1 MKASLRRDASGGV
14 VIQNVE
20 LAELLASAPYRT
32 PFYVYDVDAM
42 VDEAV
47 DLKDGFGSR
56 NHLIAYAVKANSA
69 GPIIR
74 RFAAVGLGADV
85 VSGAELQLSVT
96 AGIDPSKILYSG
108 VAKLASEID
117 LAISIADKGIL
128 ALQAESVE
136 ELPRIAAR
144 AQALG
149 RKARVTLRLNPDI
162 EADTHAHI
170 ATGHDEA
177 KFGIPVEDLR
187 DALGVVFGS
196 QWLELKGVGNHIG
209 SQLTSLESYCEA
221 ARRMVALF
229 QETSRAVV
237 DKGREELS
245 IIDFG
250 GGFGIDYGSGCPV
263 TPRDF
268 AREIVSLCNASLPD
282 HVLAVVEPGR
292 SLVAAH
298 GSIVASVVMHKATRQ
313 REPVRR
319 WMMIDAGMN
328 DLMRPA
334 LYGAFH
340 RIVPLV
346 ETAAEPVVVRV
357 VGPVCESSDDF
368 GEHAL
373 PISAQHVLIRD
384 AGAYG
389 FTMASEY
396 NGRPLP
402 TEIFLEGSRVS
413 QVRMADPV
421 SSWIEQRLMTR
432 SPTSRLPAPFTES
445 ENS

>member
-1 MKASLRRDASGGV
+1 MHRVTLARMKASFRRDASGGV
-14 VIQNVE
+14 VIQDVALRE
-20 LAELLASAPYRT
+20 LVATHRT
-32 PFYVYDVDAM
+32 PLYVYDVDAM
-42 VDEAV
+42 VDEAL
-47 DLKDGFGSR
+47 DLKAGFGSR
-56 NHLIAYAVKANSA
+56 SHLVAYAVKANSA

-74 RFAAVGLGADV
+74 RFAAAGLGADV
-85 VSGAELQLSVT
+85 VSGAELQLSVD
-96 AGIDPSKILYSG
+96 AGIAPNKILYSG
-108 VAKLASEID
+108 VAKLAHEID
-117 LAISIADKGIL
+117 LAIAVEGKGIL

-136 ELPRIAAR
+136 ELPRIAER
-144 AQALG
+144 AKTLG
-149 RKARVTLRLNPDI
+149 KRARVTLRLNPDI

-177 KFGIPVEDLR
+177 KFGIPVEDLG
-187 DALGVVFGS
+187 DALALVLDS
-196 QWLELKGVGNHIG
+196 EWLELSGIGNHIG

-221 ARRMVALF
+221 ARRMLVLFRETNQTALARG
-229 QETSRAVV
+229 QA
-237 DKGREELS
+237 ELS
-245 IIDFG
+245 LIDFG

-268 AREIVSLCNASLPD
+268 ARELVGLCSQNLPGR
-282 HVLAVVEPGR
+282 VLAVVEPGR

-298 GSIVASVVMHKATRQ
+298 GAIVSSVVMQKSTRH

-319 WMMIDAGMN
+319 WLMIDAGMN

-346 ETAAEPVVVRV
+346 ESGGEALPVRV

-368 GEHAL
+368 GEHCL
-373 PISAQHVLIRD
+373 PLNAEHVLIRD

-402 TEIFLEGSRVS
+402 TEIFLEQSGVS
-413 QVRMADPV
+413 HVRKANPV
-421 SSWIEQRLMTR
+421 SAWIEERLMNR
-432 SPTSRLPAPFTES
+432 QPT
-445 ENS
+445 